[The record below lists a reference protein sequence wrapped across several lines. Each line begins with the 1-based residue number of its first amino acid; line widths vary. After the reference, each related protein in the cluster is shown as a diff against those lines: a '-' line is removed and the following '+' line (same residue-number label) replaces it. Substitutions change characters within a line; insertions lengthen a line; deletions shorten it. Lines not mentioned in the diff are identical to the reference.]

1 MPMLQAERDALLRPL
16 LTVTGI
22 VERRHTMPILSNVLI
37 CKQND
42 ELSFIAT
49 DLEIQINSM
58 QQQGF
63 EGKDFNITVSAKK
76 LQDILR
82 AIPDHSVVEFHE
94 DAGKIVM
101 RAGKSK
107 FSLQT
112 LPADSFPQL
121 SIDTNVRSTIRLPQK
136 DLKALLARV
145 QYAMAQQDIRYYLNG
160 LLFVIDGRQLTLVAT
175 DGHRLAV
182 MGTQLEN
189 EFEKNEVILPR
200 KTVLELFKLLAD
212 SDDEV
217 EISLASSQVRFR
229 FGHIDIYSKVIDGRF
244 PDYNRAVP
252 ENNQNT
258 LVLDRQVFLQALQ
271 RAAILSH
278 EKFRAVRV
286 ILMQGLMRIAC
297 NNNEQEEAQEEL
309 EINYS
314 GDNVDTAFNIS
325 YLLDVLTNCHE
336 ETLHFAFGDA
346 NSSLL
351 ITIPEQ
357 ADFKYVVMPMRI

>member
-1 MPMLQAERDALLRPL
+1 MQMLQAERDALLKPL

-22 VERRHTMPILSNVLI
+22 VERRHTMPILSNVFI
-37 CKQND
+37 RKQND

-49 DLEIQINSM
+49 DLEIQINSI

-63 EGKDFNITVSAKK
+63 EGKDFTSTVSAKK

-82 AIPDHSVVEFHE
+82 AIPDHSVVELHE
-94 DAGKIVM
+94 EAGKIIV

-121 SIDTNVRSTIRLPQK
+121 SIDSNVKTVLRLPQK
-136 DLKALLARV
+136 QLKALLSRV

-160 LLFVIDGRQLTLVAT
+160 LLLVLNGTQLTLAAT
-175 DGHRLAV
+175 DGHRLSVVGMA
-182 MGTQLEN
+182 LDN
-189 EFEKNEVILPR
+189 EYEKNEAILPR
-200 KTVLELFKLLAD
+200 KTVLELFKLLTD
-212 SDDEV
+212 SEDEV

-229 FGHIDIYSKVIDGRF
+229 FGHLDIYSKLIDGRF
-244 PDYNRAVP
+244 PDYNRAIP
-252 ENNQNT
+252 ENNRNT
-258 LVLDRQVFLQALQ
+258 FSMDRQTFLQALQ

-278 EKFRAVRV
+278 EKFRAVRI
-286 ILMQGLMRIAC
+286 ILMNGLMRVAC

-309 EINYS
+309 EIDYA
-314 GDNVDTAFNIS
+314 GDQVDIAFNVS
-325 YLLDVLTNCHE
+325 YLLDLLTNCHE
-336 ETLHFAFGDA
+336 DTIHFAFGDA

-351 ITIPEQ
+351 ITIPEL
-357 ADFKYVVMPMRI
+357 AEFKYVVMPMRI